1 MPSKLKKRPDGRYVQ
16 TVTDPRTHKRVFIY
30 GSSEREIRQKLLE
43 YTAHAERGRTFGEVS
58 ELWWE
63 EAEPKLAAQSIR
75 TYLQAK
81 RRADAEL
88 GDTPIK
94 DIQPR
99 QIQNFLRKLANQ
111 GYAQKTISNQRMVTS
126 LVFQYAVLDNDITV
140 NPCTAVSLPKNLPK
154 SERTAASPA
163 DEATI
168 RKSADVWLFPYIAIM
183 TGMRKGEILALQWSD
198 IDFDQDIIHVTK
210 SVYHEGDRPYIK
222 SPKTEAGNRYVP
234 LLQPLKEKLLSI
246 EDRDPEH
253 YIISDDGTKPLTN
266 RRFITL
272 STHFKKETGVTCT
285 AHQLRHSF
293 ATIAFECGL
302 SPKTVQE
309 ILGHK
314 QLSTTMDIYTDFR
327 QKAVSSAAAALN
339 KFVSE

>member
-1 MPSKLKKRPDGRYVQ
+1 MPPKLKKRADGRYVQ
-16 TVTDPRTHKRVFIY
+16 TVTDPRTGKRVFIY
-30 GSSEREIRQKLLE
+30 GSSEREIRQKMLE
-43 YTAHAERGRTFGEVS
+43 YTAKSERGRLFGEVS
-58 ELWWE
+58 ELWWN
-63 EAEPKLAAQSIR
+63 EAEPKLSAQSVR
-75 TYLQAK
+75 TYMQAK
-81 RRADAEL
+81 RRADAEFA
-88 GDTPIK
+88 DTPLK
-94 DIQPR
+94 NIQPR
-99 QIQNFLRKLANQ
+99 HIQNFLQKVAKQ
-111 GYAQKTISNQRMVTS
+111 GYAQKTLANQRMVMS
-126 LVFQYAVLDNDITV
+126 LIFQYAVLDNDILV
-140 NPCTAVSLPKNLPK
+140 NPCTAVSIPKNLPK
-154 SERTAASPA
+154 SERTAASPT

-168 RKSADVWLFPYIAIM
+168 RRSADVWLFPYIAIM
-183 TGMRKGEILALQWSD
+183 TGMRKGEILALQWND
-198 IDFDQDIIHVTK
+198 IDFDRNLIHITK

-246 EDRDPEH
+246 EDREPDH

-272 STHFKKETGVTCT
+272 SNHFKKETGVTCT

-302 SPKTVQE
+302 PPKTVQE

-327 QKAVSSAAAALN
+327 KRAVADAAAKLN
-339 KFVSE
+339 DYLDE